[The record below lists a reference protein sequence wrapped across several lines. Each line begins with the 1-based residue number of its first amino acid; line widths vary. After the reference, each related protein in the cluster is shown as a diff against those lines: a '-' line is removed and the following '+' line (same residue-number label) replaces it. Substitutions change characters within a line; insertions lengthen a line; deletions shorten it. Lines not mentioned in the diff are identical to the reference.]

1 MKVAISLKENE
12 IVLNSLLHTL
22 EIKGFETSR
31 SSFLYTIWVYG
42 LQDVYFGDNALQL
55 TKEKDFTNF
64 RIDTC
69 DIQYFEVHKE
79 EN

>member
-12 IVLNSLLHTL
+12 KVLNDLLHTL
-22 EIKGFETSR
+22 QTKGFETSR
-31 SSFLYTIWVYG
+31 SSSLYTIWIYG
-42 LQDVYFGDNALQL
+42 LQGVYFGENALHIS
-55 TKEKDFTNF
+55 KEKDFTNF
-64 RIDTC
+64 RIDIW